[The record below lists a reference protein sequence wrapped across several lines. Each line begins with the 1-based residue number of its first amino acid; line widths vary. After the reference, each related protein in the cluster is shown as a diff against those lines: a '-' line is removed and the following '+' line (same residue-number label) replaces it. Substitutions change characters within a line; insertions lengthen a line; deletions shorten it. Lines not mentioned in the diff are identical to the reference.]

1 MAVNKVTLLGYVGNN
16 PKVHVFESGQKVVQL
31 SLATSTPERTLEN
44 GTKVPE
50 RTEWHNIIMYN
61 SLANVAEK
69 YVKKGDKLYIEG
81 EIRYRFYDDDKNVR
95 HYVTEIYAQRMEL
108 LTSKPKDSTPPPPP
122 PTQGPMAQQN
132 NGAQQTKT
140 AQSAP
145 SPQQGQSDDLPF

>member
-31 SLATSTPERTLEN
+31 SLATSTPEKTLEN

-50 RTEWHNIIMYN
+50 RTEWHNIVMYN
-61 SLANVAEK
+61 NLANVAEK
-69 YVKKGDKLYIEG
+69 YVKKGDKLYIDG

-108 LTSKPKDSTPPPPP
+108 LTSKPKDSTPPP
-122 PTQGPMAQQN
+122 TQGAMTQQN
-132 NGAQQTKT
+132 NSTQQAQPV
-140 AQSAP
+140 QSAS
-145 SPQQGQSDDLPF
+145 SPQQEQSDDLPF